1 MNRYIYILNI
11 FQLSNRRFC
20 SACGAPEKTS
30 DSSRSFAVDVGVG
43 PQCPMTET
51 MTAKVQKPGTGGTGG
66 GVVKGYDLLWYKRD
80 LRRVCQIS
88 TNWHSNISKKPM
100 KSKNLNLFS

>member
-1 MNRYIYILNI
+1 MNILNI

-30 DSSRSFAVDVGVG
+30 DSSKSWTAVDFGVG
-43 PQCPMTET
+43 PSTEM

-66 GVVKGYDLLWYKRD
+66 GVVKGMTGYDFLWYKRD
-80 LRRVCQIS
+80 LPGVRI
-88 TNWHSNISKKPM
+88 
-100 KSKNLNLFS
+100 